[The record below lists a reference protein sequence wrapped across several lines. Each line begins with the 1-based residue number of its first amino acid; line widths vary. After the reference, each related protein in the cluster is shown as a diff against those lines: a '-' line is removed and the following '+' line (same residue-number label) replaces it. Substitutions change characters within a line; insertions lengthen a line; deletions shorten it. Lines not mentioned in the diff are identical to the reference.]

1 MRMRNV
7 PKGRK
12 VPKGTGR
19 HEPLRHP
26 DHPRPTTRRQF
37 IAQGFMTGAASVI
50 LPSGL
55 SLLVGPRPA
64 QAQTCGT
71 ATTLA
76 CDIETAKVACGI
88 TTGAGMIPF
97 ICFDLAGGGNIAGS
111 NVLIGGPGGQLDFLS
126 VAGYNKLGLPGT
138 MVPNSSTTS
147 FIDSSLG
154 LRYHSD
160 SAHLRGIKSRFTNA
174 AAMANVTG
182 TVIPALSQNDTN
194 TNPHNPTYGIYAA
207 GARGALLN
215 LIGTDSSTSGGNSMA
230 PPGMVNVAAQPT
242 VIDNGTDTAGLVS
255 TGQLSTLLPNAS
267 DVTNVL
273 ESMKRISDA
282 KYSTL
287 TANSPAYSASVPGG
301 AALNANALGSTGT
314 QACAYTK
321 SAYLL
326 NQYPNPGAV
335 DPDDDT
341 SIVGPSGIFNT
352 TEYQQNTDFQKTAA
366 VMKLVIDGDAAAGTI
381 ELDGFD
387 YHDGSRATGETRDFD
402 AGNCI
407 GAVLQYAALKGKP
420 VMIYVFSDGSLASDG
435 TLDDSAAGRGKGVW
449 TADNQNVA
457 ATYWL
462 IYNPAGKPAPAQA
475 NKELSLQLGYMNP
488 DGSQNTTSSPAGNNV
503 PNLVQMVIVNYLAL
517 HSATDLATWSSNSFW
532 ANTPGGVTNNTLG
545 TITMSSPLIAYNPL
559 PGLTGG
565 RVVT

>member
-1 MRMRNV
+1 MRMRNI
-7 PKGRK
+7 PKFRK
-12 VPKGTGR
+12 VPKGLGR
-19 HEPLRHP
+19 NEPLRHP
-26 DHPRPTTRRQF
+26 DHPRPTTRREF
-37 IAQGFMTGAASVI
+37 LSQGFMTGAASVI

-55 SLLVGPRPA
+55 SLLVGPRRA
-64 QAQTCGT
+64 EAQTCGT
-71 ATTLA
+71 STTLA
-76 CDIETAKVACGI
+76 CDIQAAVQACGI
-88 TTGAGMIPF
+88 TQGAGMIPF

-126 VAGYNKLGLPGT
+126 VAGYNKLGLPGS

-147 FIDSSLG
+147 FVDSSLG
-154 LRYHSD
+154 LAYHSD
-160 SAHLRGIKSRFTNA
+160 SAHLRGIKARFTNT
-174 AAMANVTG
+174 AAMAQVTG

-194 TNPHNPTYGIYAA
+194 TNPHNPTYGIWQA

-242 VIDNGTDTAGLVS
+242 VIDNGSDTSGLVS
-255 TGQLSTLLPNAS
+255 TGQLSTLLPSSS

-282 KYSTL
+282 KYGAVT
-287 TANSPAYSASVPGG
+287 AYSSNVPNG
-301 AALNANALGSTGT
+301 ATLNANALGSAGT

-326 NQYPNPGAV
+326 NAYPNPGAV
-335 DPDDDT
+335 DPDDDPL
-341 SIVGPSGIFNT
+341 IVGTSGIFNT
-352 TEYQQNTDFQKTAA
+352 TEYQQNSDFQKTAA

-387 YHDGSRATGETRDFD
+387 YHDGTRATGETRDFD

-435 TLDDSAAGRGKGVW
+435 TIDTSAAGRDKGVW

-462 IYNPAGKPAPAQA
+462 IYNPAGKPTPAQA
-475 NKELSLQLGYMNP
+475 TAAASLQLGYMNP

-503 PNLVQMVIVNYLAL
+503 PNLVQIVILNYLAL
-517 HSATDLATWSSNSFW
+517 HSANDLARWPTLWPAPN
-532 ANTPGGVTNNTLG
+532 TNNTLG
-545 TITMSSPLIAYNPL
+545 TTAAALDPLVMYNPL
-559 PGLTGG
+559 PGLTNG
-565 RVVT
+565 RIVG